1 MTFASPGSRSDITEW
16 MENIR
21 LFNSSFMKNH
31 NALCFGSFRHLQVTI
46 ANAISSLKARA
57 RRENFCFQ
65 WLKPYVVF
73 HAQKLGFCPMAK
85 KSLGLYIIIKSLG
98 FCSMVWARFPYHDQK
113 PRTAQFPYYDQNKLS
128 LSSILLWPRDSSSV
142 LKWKAWVLL
151 SDQKPG
157 FRPMAKS
164 LDFAPDVFLCRS
176 ATYHGITTS

>member
-31 NALCFGSFRHLQVTI
+31 NALCFGSFRHLQVMI

-85 KSLGLYIIIKSLG
+85 KSLGSILSLRVWGSVPWCELGFHTMTKSLG
-98 FCSMVWARFPYHDQK
+98 
-113 PRTAQFPYYDQNKLS
+113 
-128 LSSILLWPRDSSSV
+128 
-142 LKWKAWVLL
+142 
-151 SDQKPG
+151 
-157 FRPMAKS
+157 RPSFHIMTKIGLA
-164 LDFAPDVFLCRS
+164 
-176 ATYHGITTS
+176 